1 MAKGKF
7 ALGAV
12 FAAAAGFVTGI
23 LLAPKSGKETREEIK
38 ENAQKAKDVTV
49 EKAEELKGKA
59 TDVANDVTKKAKNVA
74 HDIEAKAEEVKG
86 RVERVVKGA
95 KNGAKAEEKPQT
107 KKTAAKK

>member
-38 ENAQKAKDVTV
+38 VNANKAKDATV

-59 TDVANDVTKKAKNVA
+59 TDVAKDVTRKAKDVA
-74 HDIEAKAEEVKG
+74 SDVEAKADEIKG
-86 RVERVVKGA
+86 RVERAVKGA
-95 KNGAKAEEKPQT
+95 QEGAEKPE
-107 KKTAAKK
+107 AKKQSSKK